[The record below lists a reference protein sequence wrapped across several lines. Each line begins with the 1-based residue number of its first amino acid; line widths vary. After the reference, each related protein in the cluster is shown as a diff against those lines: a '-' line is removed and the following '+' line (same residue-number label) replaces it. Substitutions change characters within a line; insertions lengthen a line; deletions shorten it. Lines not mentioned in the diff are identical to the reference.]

1 MTKQERAFERSQTD
15 RRIMLVLG
23 TIGLVASLLLAFP
36 LMIGLKYALVEGSTF
51 FFPIPFVGCYV
62 LAKLIIYARNR

>member
-1 MTKQERAFERSQTD
+1 MIKQERAFERSQTD

-36 LMIGLKYALVEGSTF
+36 LMIGLEYALVEGSTF
-51 FFPIPFVGCYV
+51 LFPIPFVACYV